1 MSVHYFSNKKTW
13 INSDIIESTSQIL
26 DRRMNQEKRK
36 VIFFWDN
43 ATCHPETAQ
52 AGLKNI
58 KLVFLPKNKTSRLQP
73 PDTGTIR
80 NFKLKNRKLLL
91 RYAVSWIDEG
101 KTSQIIKEVHVLK
114 TNYTYCIQTAWK
126 SVVPETIKHCFK
138 KCDFDVG
145 NTSVVNEDIDIEFQ
159 ELFVQSSDETT
170 IDEYIDFDFETV
182 MSEPAVNTQK

>member
-13 INSDIIESTSQIL
+13 INSDIIESISQIL

-73 PDTGTIR
+73 PDTSKIR

-91 RYAVSWIDEG
+91 RYVVSWIDEG

-114 TNYTYCIQTAWK
+114 VNYTYCLQTA
-126 SVVPETIKHCFK
+126 
-138 KCDFDVG
+138 
-145 NTSVVNEDIDIEFQ
+145 
-159 ELFVQSSDETT
+159 
-170 IDEYIDFDFETV
+170 
-182 MSEPAVNTQK
+182 

>member
-13 INSDIIESTSQIL
+13 INSDIIESISQIL

-58 KLVFLPKNKTSRLQP
+58 KLVFLPKNKTSQLQP

-145 NTSVVNEDIDIEFQ
+145 NTSVVNEEIDTEFQ

-170 IDEYIDFDFETV
+170 IDEYIDFDFDTV

>member
-13 INSDIIESTSQIL
+13 INSDIIESISQIL

-91 RYAVSWIDEG
+91 RYVVSWIDEG
-101 KTSQIIKEVHVLK
+101 KTSSQIIKEVHVLK
-114 TNYTYCIQTAWK
+114 TN
-126 SVVPETIKHCFK
+126 
-138 KCDFDVG
+138 
-145 NTSVVNEDIDIEFQ
+145 
-159 ELFVQSSDETT
+159 
-170 IDEYIDFDFETV
+170 
-182 MSEPAVNTQK
+182 

>member
-1 MSVHYFSNKKTW
+1 
-13 INSDIIESTSQIL
+13 
-26 DRRMNQEKRK
+26 MNQEKRK

-91 RYAVSWIDEG
+91 RYVVSWIDEG
-101 KTSQIIKEVHVLK
+101 KTSSQIIKEVHVLK
-114 TNYTYCIQTAWK
+114 TNHTYCLQTAWK